1 MFPKVPALSV
11 ICLLLATAVGASGA
25 GQSALL
31 EILADELKRN
41 FEALKKAD
49 PAPYY
54 LAYEVTEEDAEAVAA
69 TFGSLQSAN
78 SNRSR
83 NLDVTIRVGS
93 PKLDN
98 YHRMQ
103 GDFAQFTAGIAIP
116 LEDNAAAIKRRI
128 WLETDRVYRLAS
140 QRLIRLKTNTQ
151 VKAAEEDTSDDFSLE
166 EPSDFVQSAG
176 KLAFN
181 RNEWSAKVRKWS
193 AEFSKHRGVLSSS
206 VTALASQQM
215 RYIVNTEGTRIQHGR
230 GFARILIGAFGKAG
244 DGMDLSATDSFEAE
258 SPDRLPKDEQV
269 AAAVETVGKRLTDL
283 LRAPPVDP
291 YVGPAILS
299 GSSAGVFF
307 HEIFGHRIEGH
318 RQKDEAEGQTFTKS
332 VDKGVLPEFL
342 SVVFDPTRKNM
353 ASTDLNG
360 WYAFDDE
367 GVKARPV
374 KVVEDGILRTFLMSR
389 SPVRGF
395 PKSNGHGRRQ
405 PGAEVVSRQ
414 SNLIVESKKM
424 VPEEKLR
431 AMLVEETK
439 KQGKPYGLYFQQVT
453 GGFTTTGR
461 RGLQAF
467 TVIPL
472 VVYRVY
478 PDGRPDEL
486 VRGVNIVGTP
496 LASFAKIIAT
506 SDRHEVFNGICGAES
521 GSVPVSAVS
530 PALLVSEIEI
540 QRKAAGIDSPP
551 TLPRPTGAGGGQ

>member
-1 MFPKVPALSV
+1 VFLHIPAASAVCLTLAFAAHAAGEPAL
-11 ICLLLATAVGASGA
+11 LD
-25 GQSALL
+25 
-31 EILADELKRN
+31 ILSEELKRN
-41 FEALKKAD
+41 FEALQKAD

-54 LAYEVTEEDAEAVAA
+54 LAYEVTEEDAESVSG
-69 TFGSLQSAN
+69 TFGALQSAN
-78 SNRSR
+78 SNRTR
-83 NLDVTIRVGS
+83 NFDVTIRLGS

-116 LEDNAAAIKRRI
+116 LEDNAAAIRRRI

-151 VKAAEEDTSDDFSLE
+151 VKAAEEDNSDDFSLE
-166 EPSDFVQSAG
+166 EPASSTQPPG
-176 KLAFN
+176 KLSFN
-181 RNEWSAKVRKWS
+181 RNEWTAKVRKWS
-193 AEFSKHRGVLSSS
+193 AGLGKHRGVLASS
-206 VTALASQQM
+206 VTALASQQT
-215 RYIVNTEGTRIQHGR
+215 RYLVNTEGTRVQHGR
-230 GFARILIGAFGKAG
+230 GFARILIGAFGKAS
-244 DGMDLSATDSFEAE
+244 DGMDLSATGSFEAE
-258 SPDRLPKDEQV
+258 APDRLPKDDVVMAE
-269 AAAVETVGKRLTDL
+269 VETVGKRLSDL

-332 VDKGVLPEFL
+332 VDKNVLPEFL
-342 SVVFDPTRKNM
+342 SVVFDPTRKRM
-353 ASTDLNG
+353 AETDLNG

-374 KVVEDGILRTFLMSR
+374 TVVNDGILKTFLMSR

-414 SNLIVESKKM
+414 SNLIVESKNK
-424 VPEEKLR
+424 VPDAKLR
-431 AMLVEETK
+431 ELLMEEIK
-439 KQGKPYGLYFQQVT
+439 KQGKPYGLYFEQVT

-478 PDGRPDEL
+478 ADGRPDEL

-496 LASFAKIIAT
+496 LASFAKIMAT

-540 QRKAAGIDSPP
+540 QRKAAGVDSPP
-551 TLPRPTGAGGGQ
+551 TLPRPTLPGGAE